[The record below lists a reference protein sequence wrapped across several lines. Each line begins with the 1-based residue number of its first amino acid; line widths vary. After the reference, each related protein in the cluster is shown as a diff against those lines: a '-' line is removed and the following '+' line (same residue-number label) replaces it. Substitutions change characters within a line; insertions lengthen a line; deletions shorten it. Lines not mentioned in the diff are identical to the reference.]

1 MKKQFGKLESDVHTA
16 ADNFRVLRYIAKY
29 TINPS
34 IACGTTADVG
44 SLEVG
49 KLADIV
55 VFKPAFFGVK
65 PELVLKGGMIAL
77 ANMGDPNASI
87 PTPQPMYYR
96 PQFAAF
102 GKAKHRT
109 SISFVSQAAVD
120 AGVADSLRLEKI
132 IRPVANTR
140 KISKHDMVMNDY
152 LPNIDVDPETY
163 TVTADG
169 EELTCEPA
177 TELPMAQR
185 YFLF

>member
-1 MKKQFGKLESDVHTA
+1 
-16 ADNFRVLRYIAKY
+16 
-29 TINPS
+29 
-34 IACGTTADVG
+34 
-44 SLEVG
+44 
-49 KLADIV
+49 
-55 VFKPAFFGVK
+55 
-65 PELVLKGGMIAL
+65 MIAL

-102 GKAKHRT
+102 GKATHGT

-120 AGVADSLRLEKI
+120 AGVADNLGLEKI

-140 KISKHDMVMNDY
+140 KISKRDMVMNDY
-152 LPNIDVDPETY
+152 LPDIHVDPETY

-177 TELPMAQR
+177 EELPMAQR